1 MNKVN
6 LPLFGSGL
14 LILGLIFSFSMF
26 HQRVQRISPEVANS
40 VAKQPHVHVYG
51 AAPLAFEAN
60 VGQTDAHVDFIS
72 RGRGHAIFLG
82 ATEAV
87 FSLAE
92 IEAAKSDLHGP
103 SSSAHPNKERAVS
116 AGVVHMRLAGANP
129 HPTKTAFEKLPG
141 KVNSFLGNDPAKW
154 RTNVATY
161 ARVEYKNVY
170 QGVDLIYYGN
180 GSELEYDFVVAPGS
194 DPRAI
199 ELGFQGAEKLN
210 LDSQGNLSLQV
221 NGRPALELRKPLVYQ
236 EKNGAREEI
245 AGAFLVHGK
254 QVMFELGPY
263 DKTRPVIIDPVFAF
277 STRLGGSRS
286 SSGQSIALDSS
297 GNIYITGDTNSTD
310 FPMAKGEQ
318 PRHGGSTDLF
328 VTKLSADGSKLLY
341 STYIGGSGDDVGYG
355 IAVDSAGNA
364 YVTGDTSS
372 PNFPVEKAFQ
382 KALGGM
388 FDGFALKL
396 SPDGSKLLYSTYI
409 GGSQG
414 DRGYA
419 IAVDASANAYIT
431 GYTYSTDFPLLNPIQ
446 KAFTDGNVHCFV
458 TKLDA
463 SGSALS
469 YSTYLGGGNDRPDQA
484 TGIAV
489 DSAGNAYVTGYTN
502 SAVFPSVNAVQQ
514 FVGPTD
520 IFVTKIKA
528 DGSGFVYSTHV
539 GGNADDE
546 GMAIAIDASGSAY
559 VTGET
564 ESVNF
569 PTTPG
574 AYSTKC
580 TPVPTPGPMRQLCSG
595 GDAFVIKLT
604 PDGSKL
610 AYSTYINGKGFEVGR
625 GIGVDSSGAVYVTG
639 LTTSQDFPSVN
650 PLQKGFGGGD
660 FDAFV
665 FKLSPDG
672 SKLIY
677 SSTLG
682 GNQNDGGY
690 GIATD
695 SKGNAFVAGYTYS
708 LDFPIK
714 NPLKNGARSAI
725 PAYRDVFVA
734 KIKDE

>member
-1 MNKVN
+1 MKKVN

-14 LILGLIFSFSMF
+14 LILGLIFALSMF
-26 HQRVQRISPEVANS
+26 HQRVQRISPPASS
-40 VAKQPHVHVYG
+40 VARQAHVQAYG
-51 AAPLAFEAN
+51 TVPLAFEAN
-60 VGQTDAHVDFIS
+60 VGQADAHVDFIS

-87 FSLAE
+87 VSLAE
-92 IEAAKSDLHGP
+92 IETAKSDLKVPFSGTHP
-103 SSSAHPNKERAVS
+103 SKGRAVS
-116 AGVVHMRLAGANP
+116 ASVVHMRLAGANP
-129 HPTKTAFEKLPG
+129 HPAKTAFGQLPG
-141 KVNSFLGNDPAKW
+141 KVNYFFGNDPAKW

-161 ARVEYKNVY
+161 AKVEYKNVY

-180 GSELEYDFVVAPGS
+180 GGRLEYDFVVAPGS
-194 DPRAI
+194 DPRTI
-199 ELGFQGAEKLN
+199 KLGFQGAEKLN
-210 LDSQGNLSLQV
+210 LDSQGNLALRV
-221 NGRPALELRKPLVYQ
+221 NGRPALELRKPLIYQ
-236 EKNGAREEI
+236 EQNGTRKEI
-245 AGAFLVHGK
+245 AGGFLVHGK

-263 DKTRPVIIDPVFAF
+263 DNTRPVIIDPVFAF

-310 FPMAKGEQ
+310 FPIAKAEQ
-318 PRHGGSTDLF
+318 PHHGGSTDLF

-355 IAVDSAGNA
+355 IAVDAAGNA

-372 PNFPVEKAFQ
+372 TNFPVEKAFQ

-396 SPDGSKLLYSTYI
+396 SADGSKLLYSTYI

-463 SGSALS
+463 SGSALA

-520 IFVTKIKA
+520 VFVTKIKA
-528 DGSGFVYSTHV
+528 DGSGFAYSTHV

-580 TPVPTPGPMRQLCSG
+580 TPVPTPGPMRQICAG

-610 AYSTYINGKGFEVGR
+610 VYSTFINGKGFEVGR
-625 GIGVDSSGAVYVTG
+625 GIAVDSSGAVYVTG

-650 PLQKGFGGGD
+650 PLQKSFGGGD

-677 SSTLG
+677 SSPLG

-695 SKGNAFVAGYTYS
+695 SKGNAYVAGYSYS
-708 LDFPIK
+708 PDFPAK
-714 NPLKNGARSAI
+714 NPLKNGARSAT